1 MAAVVGLGGF
11 ADQHTQYG
19 STYVNLVSS
28 GNVGTPPPTSA
39 PTTAAPT
46 SAPIASNSTGYTTP
60 DGVMS
65 VAWNV
70 SSTSITFA
78 IRANVT
84 GWVGIGLNSAGLM
97 YVDGWLGGLALAGRL
112 VLGGVVVVLAGVRSA
127 L

>member
-1 MAAVVGLGGF
+1 
-11 ADQHTQYG
+11 
-19 STYVNLVSS
+19 
-28 GNVGTPPPTSA
+28 
-39 PTTAAPT
+39 
-46 SAPIASNSTGYTTP
+46 
-60 DGVMS
+60 MS

-78 IRANVT
+78 IQANVT

-112 VLGGVVVVLAGVRSA
+112 VLVGVVAVLAGVRIA